1 MEELRKNIKLERDSM
16 SNNEVI
22 LKSKQIKERIL
33 TFSLFNQ
40 SNSIMFYYQKGN
52 EVNLNGLMSSQLN
65 HQKRKIILP
74 KTNKDDF
81 SMKSYQINNLS
92 EDLENGAFGIMEP
105 KKDCL
110 EINTEQIDL
119 VFVPGVAFDLAG
131 NRLGHGLGY
140 YDRFLEDFN
149 GIKVGVAYDFQI
161 VDSIKVKSHDVPM
174 DYVITEKRVI
184 KTNREQNK
192 MGQLLSGKEL
202 SEKILTALKEKVEI
216 LENKPTL
223 AIVSVGEDLASKIY
237 IKKKLKIAEKIGVK
251 ARHYKLN
258 EETKEE
264 ELLGLI
270 EKLNKDDNVDGFIVQ
285 LPLPKQIN
293 ENKVINSINPR
304 KDVDG
309 FHPINMG
316 KIFLE
321 IFEEETDM
329 IPATPYGI
337 MKIIEYYNLD
347 LEGKK
352 VVIVGKSNIVGKPI
366 AQLMLMKNA
375 TVTIAHKKTN
385 NLAEHTKDADII
397 VVAVGKEKLITA
409 DMVKEGV
416 IVIDVGMNRTEEG
429 KIVGDVDFENVKEKA
444 SLITPVP
451 GGVGPMTVTM
461 LLYNL
466 VKTKITMR
474 KVSNEEDKS
483 L

>member
-1 MEELRKNIKLERDSM
+1 MLRMKELRKNIKLERDST
-16 SNNEVI
+16 SNNEII
-22 LKSKQIKERIL
+22 LKSKQIIERIL

-40 SNSIMFYYQKGN
+40 SNSTMFYYQKGN
-52 EVNLNGLMSSQLN
+52 EVNLKGLMNSQLI

-74 KTNKDDF
+74 KTNKNDF

-92 EDLENGAFGIMEP
+92 ENLENGAFGIMEP
-105 KKDCL
+105 KEDCL
-110 EINTEQIDL
+110 EINKEQIDL

-140 YDRFLEDFN
+140 YDRFLEDFK
-149 GIKVGVAYDFQI
+149 GIKVGIAYDFQM

-352 VVIVGKSNIVGKPI
+352 VVVVGKSNIVGKPI

-429 KIVGDVDFENVKEKA
+429 KIVGDVDFDSVKEKA
-444 SLITPVP
+444 SFITPVP

-461 LLYNL
+461 LLYNI
-466 VKTKITMR
+466 VKTKIAN
-474 KVSNEEDKS
+474 KEDKS

>member
-1 MEELRKNIKLERDSM
+1 
-16 SNNEVI
+16 
-22 LKSKQIKERIL
+22 
-33 TFSLFNQ
+33 
-40 SNSIMFYYQKGN
+40 
-52 EVNLNGLMSSQLN
+52 
-65 HQKRKIILP
+65 
-74 KTNKDDF
+74 
-81 SMKSYQINNLS
+81 
-92 EDLENGAFGIMEP
+92 
-105 KKDCL
+105 
-110 EINTEQIDL
+110 
-119 VFVPGVAFDLAG
+119 
-131 NRLGHGLGY
+131 
-140 YDRFLEDFN
+140 
-149 GIKVGVAYDFQI
+149 
-161 VDSIKVKSHDVPM
+161 
-174 DYVITEKRVI
+174 
-184 KTNREQNK
+184 